1 MCGVS
6 FVSDLSHVHLQTTIW
21 ILNSYRLDTD
31 GYQDKTSDI
40 YSART
45 LWVLNADSAD
55 RRRLFIYYTRTRGR
69 SGGWARF
76 AVAHAADFLV
86 LYPLPTSAYPSFC
99 YSLPEQIDDSCHG
112 KGNEK
117 LH

>member
-1 MCGVS
+1 MQIVQTDDDS
-6 FVSDLSHVHLQTTIW
+6 LSI
-21 ILNSYRLDTD
+21 ILELV
-31 GYQDKTSDI
+31 GG
-40 YSART
+40 A
-45 LWVLNADSAD
+45 
-55 RRRLFIYYTRTRGR
+55 
-69 SGGWARF
+69 GGWARF